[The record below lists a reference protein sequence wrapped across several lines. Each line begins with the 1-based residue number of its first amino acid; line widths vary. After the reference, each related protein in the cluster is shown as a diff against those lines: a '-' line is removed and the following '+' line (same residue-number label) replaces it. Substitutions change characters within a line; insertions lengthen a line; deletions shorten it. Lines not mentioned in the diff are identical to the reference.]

1 MTAQTPPLSTAVSHN
16 GRLAGKRVLITGTGG
31 GQGAVAQEL
40 FCNHGAHVIGCDV
53 RPGAAAATAAAL
65 SAQGLSAE
73 GTMST
78 SPTPVLPVT
87 GWKAPSRHWAASMS
101 STTMPQRPRS
111 HLSVK

>member
-1 MTAQTPPLSTAVSHN
+1 MSAQTPPLSTAVTHN

-40 FCNHGAHVIGCDV
+40 FCNHGAYVIGCDV

-73 GTMST
+73 GHDVDLADPNAAGEWGNNSIST
-78 SPTPVLPVT
+78 DR
-87 GWKAPSRHWAASMS
+87 K
-101 STTMPQRPRS
+101 
-111 HLSVK
+111 SV

>member
-1 MTAQTPPLSTAVSHN
+1 MTAQTPPLSTAVTHN

-40 FCNHGAHVIGCDV
+40 FCNHGAYVIGCDV

-73 GTMST
+73 GHDVDLAD
-78 SPTPVLPVT
+78 PN
-87 GWKAPSRHWAASMS
+87 AAG
-101 STTMPQRPRS
+101 
-111 HLSVK
+111 